1 MQLFDFHKGRI
12 LVTGAAGFIGANVC
26 RNLLEIGC
34 NVIGV
39 DNLNAYYDVGLK
51 RHRLTMLNRYPRFQL
66 RQINL
71 AEEAHVRDLCEECE
85 FKLVIHLAAQAGVRY
100 SLENPSAYIESNIL
114 GFQNILEGC
123 RAKRP
128 EHLVFA
134 SSSSVYGNSQNTI
147 FSETDNTDDPVSLYA
162 ATKKSNEVM
171 GHSYAHLYG
180 IPMTGL
186 RFFTV
191 YGPAGR
197 PDMAYFDFTR
207 AILAGE
213 SIRIYNHGNLAR
225 DFTYIDDIV
234 RGVLALCEA
243 PPTELSIPY
252 RLLNLGNNAP
262 IKLDYFI
269 QTLEQLLGCEAAK
282 EYVGMQPGD
291 VYKTSANIDAARAL
305 VGFNPSTGIEE
316 GLERFVAWYRDYY
329 A

>member
-1 MQLFDFHKGRI
+1 
-12 LVTGAAGFIGANVC
+12 
-26 RNLLEIGC
+26 
-34 NVIGV
+34 
-39 DNLNAYYDVGLK
+39 
-51 RHRLTMLNRYPRFQL
+51 
-66 RQINL
+66 
-71 AEEAHVRDLCEECE
+71 
-85 FKLVIHLAAQAGVRY
+85 
-100 SLENPSAYIESNIL
+100 
-114 GFQNILEGC
+114 
-123 RAKRP
+123 
-128 EHLVFA
+128 
-134 SSSSVYGNSQNTI
+134 
-147 FSETDNTDDPVSLYA
+147 
-162 ATKKSNEVM
+162 
-171 GHSYAHLYG
+171 
-180 IPMTGL
+180 
-186 RFFTV
+186 
-191 YGPAGR
+191 
-197 PDMAYFDFTR
+197 MAYFDFTR